1 MEASTTYACPAC
13 DAGRMKVFYELRD
26 FPVHT
31 VINIATK
38 TEAIN
43 YRRGDV
49 CLAFCSDC
57 GFISNVAFDQKL
69 IDYCPDCEE
78 TQGFSPTFRAFAS
91 RSAHQLVDRYNLKG
105 KTILE
110 IGCGKGEF
118 LSMLC
123 EHGQNRGV
131 GFDPA
136 YLEGRIERP
145 SENNVEFVRDY
156 YSEKY
161 SHYKADFICCLMT
174 LEHIQTAGS
183 FVGMVRRAIAGSRLT
198 VVFFQ
203 VPDVTRILRDCSF
216 EDIYYEHCSYFSQGS
231 LARLFKKSGFDIL
244 DIRTEYD
251 GQYLMIDARP
261 AAGAPVTLSPVE
273 DDLAQLKGYVST
285 FSDRVKE
292 KLSVWQKSMDL
303 IADKRLRGVIWGSG
317 SKGVAF
323 LMNPGFGSHIE
334 YVVDINPHRQGMFMP
349 GTGHEIIAPAA
360 LKKIQPDLVIVMNR
374 IYEQEVKEELNRMGL
389 SPQVL
394 AL

>member
-13 DAGRMKVFYELRD
+13 DKGRMTVFYELRD

-31 VINIATK
+31 VINIAK
-38 TEAIN
+38 RADAIA

-49 CLAFCSDC
+49 CLAFCGDC
-57 GFISNVAFDQKL
+57 GFISNVAFNQEL

-78 TQGFSPTFRAFAS
+78 TQGFSPTFRSFAS
-91 RSAHQLVDRYNLKG
+91 RSARQLVERYNLKG

-123 EHGQNRGV
+123 QYGQNRGI

-136 YLEGRIERP
+136 YVEGRVEHP
-145 SENNVEFVRDY
+145 AEKNVQFIRDY

-161 SHYKADFICCLMT
+161 SHYQADFICCLMT
-174 LEHIQTAGS
+174 LEHIHAAGS
-183 FVGMVRRAIAGSRLT
+183 FISMVRRAVADNQST

-203 VPDVTRILRDCSF
+203 VPDVTRILRDCAF

-231 LARLFKKSGFDIL
+231 LARLFRKSGFEIL

-261 AAGAPVTLSPVE
+261 AAGAPKQLFPIEE
-273 DDLAQLKGYVST
+273 DLTQLEGYVST

-292 KLSVWQKSMDL
+292 KLSFWQKSMEF
-303 IADKRLRGVIWGSG
+303 IADRRLRGVIWGSG

-323 LMNPGFGSHIE
+323 LINPKLGSHIE

-349 GTGHEIIAPAA
+349 GTGQEIIAPGV
-360 LKKIQPDLVIVMNR
+360 LKKIQPDVVIVMNR